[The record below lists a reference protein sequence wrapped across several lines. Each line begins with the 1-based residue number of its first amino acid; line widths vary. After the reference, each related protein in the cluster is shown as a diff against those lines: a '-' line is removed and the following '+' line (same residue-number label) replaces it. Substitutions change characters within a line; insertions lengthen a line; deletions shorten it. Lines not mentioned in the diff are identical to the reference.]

1 MRSKPLSLP
10 CEGHLKDLRSLSY
23 SISLRSC
30 KQVDKGLMPVGI
42 STMTACMV
50 RLGLLGTVH
59 DIVVSLCEQDRA
71 DAVAAVTAGLLSQGE
86 VVIVTRITN
95 ALVASGH
102 SDHATTISGSLLI
115 HFSSIFWFS
124 EKPYSHRRSAGIGT
138 CTNIFQGSSITN
150 NAKK

>member
-1 MRSKPLSLP
+1 MSKQALAA
-10 CEGHLKDLRSLSY
+10 
-23 SISLRSC
+23 
-30 KQVDKGLMPVGI
+30 GI

-71 DAVAAVTAGLLSQGE
+71 DAVAAVTAGLLTQGE

-102 SDHATTISGSLLI
+102 SDHATTISGMHLVF
-115 HFSSIFWFS
+115 H
-124 EKPYSHRRSAGIGT
+124 T
-138 CTNIFQGSSITN
+138 
-150 NAKK
+150 